1 MQNRRKSVES
11 LTRVY
16 ISSKAS
22 QINSVTEAKTV
33 GNGEHHNKM
42 ESIDP
47 PKDIYIHVLE
57 QYLHQ
62 TKYICGVTL
71 TPMVSTLASI
81 IALIR
86 RSFGW
91 R

>member
-47 PKDIYIHVLE
+47 
-57 QYLHQ
+57 
-62 TKYICGVTL
+62 
-71 TPMVSTLASI
+71 A
-81 IALIR
+81 
-86 RSFGW
+86 
-91 R
+91 